1 MLTSARLK
9 HVVKIML
16 TDLQYVAEKIPILSK
31 LSFFVKL
38 SVALTVIAFSYFFLI
53 LNLEFD
59 VLASVESVAD
69 LLPRQIH
76 HLKHI
81 IGTEY
86 LPHGWCLLNPH

>member
-1 MLTSARLK
+1 M
-9 HVVKIML
+9 HVVKIVL

-31 LSFFVKL
+31 LFFLKL
-38 SVALTVIAFSYFFLI
+38 SVPLTVITFSYLFLI

-69 LLPRQIH
+69 LLPRQMH
-76 HLKHI
+76 QVKHI

-86 LPHGWCLLNPH
+86 FTAGAFLTHIS